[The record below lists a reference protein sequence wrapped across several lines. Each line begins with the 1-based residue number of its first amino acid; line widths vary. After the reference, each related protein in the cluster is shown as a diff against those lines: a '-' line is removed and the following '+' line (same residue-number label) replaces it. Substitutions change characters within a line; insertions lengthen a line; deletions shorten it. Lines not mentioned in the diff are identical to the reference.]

1 MGTYFC
7 FKFKFYLKLLLLSLL
22 ISKLYYLYLECN
34 GYNFNNFSNNII
46 SEQLPIILL
55 VTYRDTL
62 LGCGNF
68 HLYLRKEFVETI
80 FCLPDNYIKLSNINE
95 LINNTS
101 ATYNI
106 HVIKHQQLKG
116 EMWCRAKALNYL
128 INTNKNTDYLLS
140 WNCEIS
146 PFDIN
151 YKQNNALPFIDMIEK
166 LIYTYKYE
174 LNRRSNRIQSLPM
187 PYNSIIPNNSP
198 DRSFYDLFA
207 IIPSLWENWYETDQ
221 LGNKKTNIRFHGD
234 NAKQLWSHDHFIV
247 KDGYINN
254 SIPWLHDTLYFVEAH
269 VVMYNISLLNKYK
282 NIYFINNYTSWTSE
296 PLNIQRLFNQYNI
309 NATIVRTNDV
319 NIPINFGNDNIKYI
333 DNINKYNIKPIT
345 QLHWELIS
353 YVRSPKGCFD
363 HWYIPYQSLKQHRI
377 ENYCQCFIQFN
388 WSKLWISNFETKHL
402 NYLFKLLGYDL
413 IHNSNDYYTF
423 KMKNIYPHSIYV
435 SDKNTKRSNGN
446 LFLRYYDKNKKETIS
461 IYSFPWHR
469 KEGRHNYQHR
479 FKQLNNLHDLN
490 KTEIKINKNIT
501 IIEIKS
507 PTGRRCQTTMFNQH
521 NMIQFAKS
529 KQYI

>member
-198 DRSFYDLFA
+198 
-207 IIPSLWENWYETDQ
+207 
-221 LGNKKTNIRFHGD
+221 
-234 NAKQLWSHDHFIV
+234 
-247 KDGYINN
+247 
-254 SIPWLHDTLYFVEAH
+254 
-269 VVMYNISLLNKYK
+269 
-282 NIYFINNYTSWTSE
+282 
-296 PLNIQRLFNQYNI
+296 
-309 NATIVRTNDV
+309 
-319 NIPINFGNDNIKYI
+319 
-333 DNINKYNIKPIT
+333 
-345 QLHWELIS
+345 
-353 YVRSPKGCFD
+353 
-363 HWYIPYQSLKQHRI
+363 
-377 ENYCQCFIQFN
+377 
-388 WSKLWISNFETKHL
+388 
-402 NYLFKLLGYDL
+402 
-413 IHNSNDYYTF
+413 
-423 KMKNIYPHSIYV
+423 
-435 SDKNTKRSNGN
+435 
-446 LFLRYYDKNKKETIS
+446 
-461 IYSFPWHR
+461 
-469 KEGRHNYQHR
+469 
-479 FKQLNNLHDLN
+479 
-490 KTEIKINKNIT
+490 
-501 IIEIKS
+501 
-507 PTGRRCQTTMFNQH
+507 
-521 NMIQFAKS
+521 
-529 KQYI
+529 